1 MPDHHASSTRDP
13 TSGVARAWPQR
24 FNVIGL
30 CALATFICFL
40 DRVNISVAIIPMAGE
55 LGWSLSTQGLVL
67 SAFFWGYLATQVLG
81 GWLAD
86 RYGGARVLGL
96 AVVWW
101 SAFTLLTPPVVG
113 SLLLLFAV
121 RVGLGMGE
129 GVAFPA
135 TYSIIARW
143 IPLPE
148 RTRSIA
154 LLGSGIPLG
163 TAAALLASPW
173 IVQHFG
179 WQMAFYSFAL
189 LGFAWYAVWRAQV
202 SDDPATDPRIDPR
215 EREYILSHR
224 PPLDGGTPVS
234 WRRLLAHRATWAVI
248 IAHFANNW
256 GIYVILSWLPTYFVR
271 ELGVDVSQVGGY
283 AMLPWLTMFVM
294 NNVVGWIADALLNR
308 GVDVTRVRKLMQTV
322 GFAGPAAFLLA
333 VSDVSSAP
341 QAALYI
347 ACALGLASFS
357 LAGYGVNHLDIGP
370 RYAGVLLGF
379 SNTAAT
385 IPGIV
390 GVALTGWILETTGS
404 WSMVFGLAAGVY
416 ALGLVC
422 WLAMATGER
431 IFE

>member
-1 MPDHHASSTRDP
+1 MPH
-13 TSGVARAWPQR
+13 WPQR
-24 FNVIGL
+24 FTVVGL
-30 CALATFICFL
+30 CALATFVCFL

-86 RYGGARVLGL
+86 RYGGTRVLGL

-101 SAFTLLTPPVVG
+101 SAFTLLTPPVAG
-113 SLLLLFAV
+113 SLVLLFAV

-154 LLGSGIPLG
+154 VLGSGIPLG
-163 TAAALLASPW
+163 TVVALLVSPW

-179 WQMAFYSFAL
+179 WPMAFYAFAL
-189 LGFAWYAVWRAQV
+189 LGFAWYALWQARV
-202 SDDPATDPRIDPR
+202 SVDPASDPRIDPR
-215 EREYILSHR
+215 ERDYILAHR

-256 GIYVILSWLPTYFVR
+256 GVYMILAWLPTYFVR
-271 ELGVDVSQVGGY
+271 ELGVEVSRVGVY

-308 GVDVTRVRKLMQTV
+308 GVGVTRLRKLMQTV
-322 GFAGPAAFLLA
+322 GFAGPAACLLA
-333 VSDVSSAP
+333 VDGVGSAP

-347 ACALGLASFS
+347 AGALGLASFS
-357 LAGYGVNHLDIGP
+357 LAGYGTNHLDIGP

-390 GVALTGWILETTGS
+390 GVALTGWILDTTGS
-404 WSMVFGLAAGVY
+404 WSVVFGLAAVIYG
-416 ALGLVC
+416 LGLAC
-422 WLAMATGER
+422 WLAMGTGER
-431 IFE
+431 VFE

>member
-1 MPDHHASSTRDP
+1 MPDHHPSSTSDL
-13 TSGVARAWPQR
+13 TSAVARAWPQR

-101 SAFTLLTPPVVG
+101 SAATLLTPPLAS
-113 SLLLLFAV
+113 SLLLLFAA
-121 RVGLGMGE
+121 RVALGMGE

-163 TAAALLASPW
+163 TVAALLASPW

-179 WQMAFYSFAL
+179 WPMAFYSFAL

-224 PPLDGGTPVS
+224 PPLEGGPPVS

-248 IAHFANNW
+248 ITHFANNW

-308 GVDVTRVRKLMQTV
+308 GVDVTRVRKLMQCV